1 MGART
6 ESRTWV
12 RRPLQKARW
21 AMMRP
26 WAREIG
32 IEAVLD
38 TLKGK
43 EGHLVVDEMWCT
55 RQRGDKNYC
64 QAPGLTSRRGGAAI
78 LRAGGDWEQQMWE
91 QAKC

>member
-1 MGART
+1 
-6 ESRTWV
+6 
-12 RRPLQKARW
+12 
-21 AMMRP
+21 MMRL

-43 EGHLVVDEMWCT
+43 EGHLVVDEMRCM

-78 LRAGGDWEQQMWE
+78 VRAGDDWEQQMWE